1 MLRFIRSL
9 IILTILC
16 VIPLHADTDDN
27 DFNQPLHGKT
37 FLAPRSQSVNAAREL
52 ILWHRYINLY
62 CQDFYGA
69 FSITPEYSHSFRP
82 ERIAQYFWADD
93 ELVISGSQVPNRDN
107 QTQILADYFG
117 LSPLFQSTVRMK
129 PEIR

>member
-1 MLRFIRSL
+1 MLVFITNML
-9 IILTILC
+9 
-16 VIPLHADTDDN
+16 VADDD

-52 ILWHRYINLY
+52 TLWHRYINLY

-82 ERIAQYFWADD
+82 ERIVQ
-93 ELVISGSQVPNRDN
+93 
-107 QTQILADYFG
+107 
-117 LSPLFQSTVRMK
+117 SPGAL
-129 PEIR
+129 II